1 MIKLDRVTKRYG
13 SKTAVHEITLDIAPG
28 ELFAFLGPNGA
39 GKTTTIKM
47 MCGLLFPTSGHVLI
61 GGHDLR
67 RDGDRARQLLS
78 YVPDQPFLYEKLTGR
93 EFLQF
98 IADMYGLAAEQAR
111 RRINE
116 VIDLFELHEFVDDL
130 TERYSHG
137 MRQRTVFAS
146 ALVHEPKVLIVDE
159 PTVGLDP
166 HSVRRL
172 KDLLR
177 RQADQGTTV
186 FLSSHSL
193 DVVEELA
200 DRIAIIEHGRLIACG
215 PLAALRAQ
223 ASSDGSLEDVFLT
236 LTSQAT
242 EGLYAPGAS
251 SLGIFSPGAHAPC
264 GHGGDDP
271 LRHVWSKGPDETQ
284 SVPAEGHQEGRHPQK
299 QERTDEL
306 S

>member
-1 MIKLDRVTKRYG
+1 MIELLHISKRYG
-13 SKTAVHEITLDIAPG
+13 NKVAVDDLHLTIARG

-47 MCGLLFPTSGHVLI
+47 MCGLLFPTAGRVLI
-61 GGHDLR
+61 GGHDMR
-67 RDGDRARQLLS
+67 TQGDLARPLLS
-78 YVPDQPFLYEKLTGR
+78 YVPDQPYLYEKLTGR

-98 IADMYGLAAEQAR
+98 IADMYGLPPEHAR
-111 RRINE
+111 KRIAE
-116 VIDLFELHEFVDDL
+116 VIDLFSLSAFVDDL

-146 ALVHEPKVLIVDE
+146 ALVHEPQVLIVDE

-166 HSVRRL
+166 RSVRHL

-200 DRIAIIEHGRLIACG
+200 DRIAIINEGRLISCG
-215 PLAALRAQ
+215 TLEALRTQ
-223 ASSDGSLEDVFLT
+223 AAVDGSLE
-236 LTSQAT
+236 
-242 EGLYAPGAS
+242 
-251 SLGIFSPGAHAPC
+251 
-264 GHGGDDP
+264 
-271 LRHVWSKGPDETQ
+271 
-284 SVPAEGHQEGRHPQK
+284 
-299 QERTDEL
+299 
-306 S
+306 